1 MTHEPVPQRLS
12 DAERDAAAAML
23 REHFE
28 AGRLDATEFDERL
41 SAALAAR
48 YATDFAPLFGDLPDP
63 RPGVGRGL
71 AVPPPP
77 APAFGAGGTFPVQ
90 KPDAGVPAPSGGTDW
105 IGVARG
111 VIWPAAIVLAIFTGN
126 WGLFIIIA
134 IIGSIA
140 LGQIAN
146 NQRKP
151 PPYLPGPPQ

>member
-1 MTHEPVPQRLS
+1 M
-12 DAERDAAAAML
+12 
-23 REHFE
+23 
-28 AGRLDATEFDERL
+28 
-41 SAALAAR
+41 
-48 YATDFAPLFGDLPDP
+48 
-63 RPGVGRGL
+63 GRGL

-77 APAFGAGGTFPVQ
+77 APASGFGGTFPVQ